1 MVYSVLGMAIGYS
14 LFVSYIGAEYL
25 PLAFISI
32 GLCSIP
38 AYVLFSQVV
47 DRYSRPRLFRYVL
60 LGSIF
65 IALGLRLLLT
75 QESPYIYYVLLIIV
89 FFQWDFHNNVLFPT
103 LLNDYFTTLEY
114 KRYAPYIG
122 VAQAVGT
129 LVGGGLTVVLS
140 QYLRTRDLMLC
151 LPVVFLIGIG
161 QLLYLERSQR
171 QLNLVKTEH
180 AVGVLESLLTFPDLV
195 RRYPLALFLAASSF
209 LLVIIYISSEFLWL
223 TSMALALAIRR

>member
-1 MVYSVLGMAIGYS
+1 MVYSVLGMAIGNS